1 VSVLEAGN
9 STSRLVDRGIDF
21 DAVYDEH
28 IALMIGVAVD
38 RFHIAETDAQALAHE
53 IFLAYFLKAE
63 EIRDVRAWLLGG
75 ICNASRDFLKKRKRD
90 VSLAPEMLNRADP
103 RQTRAAE
110 ALPDQIAAKEAF
122 ACVTPRCQLALRLRY
137 LEGYSIQEIATELK
151 TTPKYAQNLVSRC
164 LQMARDRCGIKRE
177 DD

>member
-1 VSVLEAGN
+1 MSVLAAGN
-9 STSRLVDRGIDF
+9 TTSRLVDRGIDF

-28 IALMIGVAVD
+28 ISLMIGVAVD
-38 RFHIAETDAQALAHE
+38 RFRIPEPDAQALAHE

-63 EIRDVRAWLLGG
+63 EVRDVRAWLLGG
-75 ICNASRDFLKKRKRD
+75 ICNASRDFLKKRKND
-90 VSLAPEMLNRADP
+90 VSLAPEMLNRADE

-110 ALPDQIAAKEAF
+110 VLPDQIAAREAF

-137 LEGYSIQEIATELK
+137 LEGYTIPEIAAELK

-164 LQMARDRCGIKRE
+164 LQMARDRCGIKGKDE
-177 DD
+177 